1 MTKLILVYFL
11 SDRSQLS
18 PILALPAPD
27 ETKTT
32 FAVKCSP
39 HKDNH
44 QGPATCTL
52 LLLLTNYPQRV
63 YEQRQPGHIGQ
74 AG

>member
-1 MTKLILVYFL
+1 MAKFTLLYFL

-18 PILALPAPD
+18 PIPALPAPD

-32 FAVKCSP
+32 FAVNCSP

-44 QGPATCTL
+44 Q
-52 LLLLTNYPQRV
+52 
-63 YEQRQPGHIGQ
+63 
-74 AG
+74 